1 MRESNEPT
9 PVVPASVQPKAE
21 ARVLPQFSF
30 RTVGVGMTVLVL
42 AAFIYRR
49 SMLGSVWAEALVFA
63 TATIL
68 VCFACFAALFLL
80 AWIPALIG
88 RDRWEDVVKGN
99 PFAEGQLPPQ
109 LLPPAERQP

>member
-1 MRESNEPT
+1 
-9 PVVPASVQPKAE
+9 
-21 ARVLPQFSF
+21 
-30 RTVGVGMTVLVL
+30 
-42 AAFIYRR
+42 
-49 SMLGSVWAEALVFA
+49 
-63 TATIL
+63 L

-109 LLPPAERQP
+109 LLPPVERRP